1 MQVQITIRGRSY
13 TVRGDEVGDDLSR
26 VAEELDRR
34 LADVAARTRS
44 FDEYTVALLTALNL
58 ASELHRT
65 RQQVANRIDDLDRE
79 VASIVAMVE
88 AALPEGDGA

>member
-1 MQVQITIRGRSY
+1 MQVQITIRGRQY
-13 TVRGDEVGDDLSR
+13 TVRGDDVGDDLG
-26 VAEELDRR
+26 AIAADLDRR

-44 FDEYTVALLTALNL
+44 FDAYTVALLTALNL

-65 RQQVANRIDDLDRE
+65 RSQVAHRVGELDRE

-88 AALPEGDGA
+88 AALPEADAT